1 MDQDEEEEDFGEE
14 DEEEEEEEED
24 IFTRDKKK
32 IFGDTSHYCPVM
44 LKDKSVLWPGIAECA
59 AKYRERTYFF
69 SSTEARATF
78 LANPTSYLPIDRPL
92 EVSSGFCWLFVFAL
106 KNSVERANVFFF
118 LFFILLLTH
127 RRCTTGNYSL
137 PTQRAF
143 RLGLSGVTYSLCN
156 HFYLFSLHQF
166 VL

>member
-32 IFGDTSHYCPVM
+32 IFGDASHYCPVM
-44 LKDKSVLWPGIAECA
+44 LKDKNVLWPGIAECA

-92 EVSSGFCWLFVFAL
+92 EVSSGFCWLFVFVL
-106 KNSVERANVFFF
+106 KKD
-118 LFFILLLTH
+118 
-127 RRCTTGNYSL
+127 
-137 PTQRAF
+137 
-143 RLGLSGVTYSLCN
+143 
-156 HFYLFSLHQF
+156 
-166 VL
+166 

>member
-78 LANPTSYLPIDRPL
+78 LANPTSYLPIDQPL
-92 EVSSGFCWLFVFAL
+92 EVSSGFCWLIVFAL
-106 KNSVERANVFFF
+106 KKGQHSFSPFCGLFTRWTLLKEQTYFFSSSSF
-118 LFFILLLTH
+118 CLSLTH
-127 RRCTTGNYSL
+127 AAPQATIHFQLRVYS
-137 PTQRAF
+137 
-143 RLGLSGVTYSLCN
+143 V
-156 HFYLFSLHQF
+156 
-166 VL
+166 

>member
-118 LFFILLLTH
+118 PLLHFASHSPTLHHRKLFTSNSESVPLRSF
-127 RRCTTGNYSL
+127 RCYVFTLQS
-137 PTQRAF
+137 F
-143 RLGLSGVTYSLCN
+143 LS
-156 HFYLFSLHQF
+156 F
-166 VL
+166 